1 MSKINF
7 GYEKTILNSS
17 DVEFKKCD
25 IVHISGASGSG
36 KTTFIELLSGLI
48 RDGCKLRVNGNEL
61 ISDEEYSNFQQGIS
75 YVPQN
80 TFLFDDTIMNNIK
93 FSQNIEYLD
102 KSKIDKIID
111 ICSLNDLL
119 VQNNKDFKIGEFG
132 SRLSGGQKQRVSIA
146 RSLMKNSDILILDE
160 STNALDFESENKIL
174 SNIIKSK
181 FFKIIIIIS
190 HNQKLAKYCNKILK
204 INNGQIIKT

>member
-1 MSKINF
+1 
-7 GYEKTILNSS
+7 
-17 DVEFKKCD
+17 
-25 IVHISGASGSG
+25 
-36 KTTFIELLSGLI
+36 
-48 RDGCKLRVNGNEL
+48 
-61 ISDEEYSNFQQGIS
+61 
-75 YVPQN
+75 
-80 TFLFDDTIMNNIK
+80 MNNIK